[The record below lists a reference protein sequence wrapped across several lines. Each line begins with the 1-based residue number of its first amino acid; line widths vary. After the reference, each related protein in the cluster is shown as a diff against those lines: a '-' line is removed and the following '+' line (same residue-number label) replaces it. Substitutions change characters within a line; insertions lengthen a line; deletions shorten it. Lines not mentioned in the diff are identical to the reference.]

1 MREMVDAGDKSVNE
15 EQTNEPSKQQPKKPR
30 TFWDLVIENPE
41 AAASFI
47 TAMLS
52 NLKPYADKLIQ
63 YQQDKQKHEITM
75 ERAVSKFAS
84 VILTISL
91 VGTFAFGLLI
101 GILVYFHT
109 VSGDA
114 LLFYVGVVMGFL
126 LSLIRKQM
134 PGFGDKGDETA
145 P

>member
-1 MREMVDAGDKSVNE
+1 MRKMVDSDDKSVNE
-15 EQTNEPSKQQPKKPR
+15 EHTNKSSKQQPNKPG
-30 TFWDLVIENPE
+30 TFWDFVIENPE
-41 AAASFI
+41 AAVSFI
-47 TAMLS
+47 TALLS

-75 ERAVSKFAS
+75 EKTVSRFAS
-84 VILTISL
+84 IILTISL

-109 VSGDA
+109 VSGEA

-134 PGFGDKGDETA
+134 PGFGDNDDESA